1 MRGLSYAVMPLGSA
15 SHGYR
20 GDMSESGRL
29 VLVLGASGYVGG
41 RLVPRLL
48 EAGYRVRCLAR
59 SPQKLQGLPWADR
72 VEIVHGDLLE
82 RGSIQPAFDDVDV
95 VFHLVHSMGAH
106 GDFAFAD
113 RRIAR
118 HVSRGA
124 ELAGVRRIV
133 YLGGL
138 GDITNETSEHLRSR
152 AEVGEVL
159 YESSVPTTILRAA
172 IIVGSGSASFEMLRY
187 LVERLPVMITP
198 RWVSTRTQP
207 IAIRDVL
214 RYLVGVAEDDRPQWH
229 VYDIGGP
236 EVMTYLDM
244 MTAYARVAGLRPRF
258 IVKVPVLTP
267 TLSSGW
273 VNLFTPVPFGLAK
286 PLIQSLASEVVVR
299 ADGEDIRE
307 VVPGDPLHYEESV
320 RLALQRIKDQEVE
333 TSWRDADL
341 AGHSPADPYPGDPD
355 WTGGTLLSDIRERD
369 VDASPEQV
377 FAAVSRI
384 GGDNGWPSYVWAWKL
399 RGLLDRLIGGV
410 GLRRGR
416 RDPERLRV
424 GDALDL
430 WRVEELRQGAEHGDP
445 WVIRL
450 RMESKVPGKAWLE
463 FKIIERG
470 GEAASHVTQ
479 RALYSP
485 RGVWGRLYWWVL
497 LPIHPFVFT
506 SQIAVI
512 AKDAEEQA
520 RKGQQAEV
528 TSSGELKAP
537 PSGPDE
543 GRLERDDPQPARTGG

>member
-1 MRGLSYAVMPLGSA
+1 
-15 SHGYR
+15 
-20 GDMSESGRL
+20 MSETGRL

-59 SPQKLQGLPWADR
+59 SPQKLQALPWADR
-72 VEIVHGDLLE
+72 VEIVTGDLLQRE
-82 RGSIQPAFDDVDV
+82 SIQPAFADVDV
-95 VFHLVHSMGAH
+95 VYHLVHSMGSQK
-106 GDFAFAD
+106 DFAFAD
-113 RRIAR
+113 RKIAR
-118 HVSRGA
+118 HVSRAA
-124 ELAGVRRIV
+124 ELAGVRQIV

-138 GDITNETSEHLRSR
+138 GEITNETSEHLRSR
-152 AEVGEVL
+152 AEVGDIL
-159 YESSVPTTILRAA
+159 FDSSVPTTILRAA

-187 LVERLPVMITP
+187 LVERLPFMITP

-214 RYLVGVAEDDRPQWH
+214 RYLAGVIDVERPGWH

-244 MTAYARVAGLRPRF
+244 MTTYARVAGLRPRL
-258 IVKVPVLTP
+258 VLKVPVLTP

-273 VNLFTPVPFGLAK
+273 VNLFTPVPYGLAK
-286 PLIQSLASEVVVR
+286 PLIKSLATEVVVR
-299 ADGEDIRE
+299 AGGEDIRKA
-307 VVPGDPLHYEESV
+307 VPGELLAYEESV
-320 RLALQRIKDQEVE
+320 RLALQRIKDHEVE

-341 AGHSPADPYPGDPD
+341 AGHRPADPYSGDPD
-355 WTGGTLLSDIRERD
+355 WTGGTLLTDIRERD
-369 VDASPEQV
+369 VEASPEQV

-384 GGDNGWPSYVWAWKL
+384 GGDNGWPSYMWAWKL

-430 WRVEELRQGAEHGDP
+430 WRVEELRQGGEQGEP

-463 FKIIERG
+463 FSIIERG

-506 SQIAVI
+506 SQIAAI

-528 TSSGELKAP
+528 TSSGELKVP
-537 PSGPDE
+537 PADPDA
-543 GRLERDDPQPARTGG
+543 GRPGRDDPQPARTA